1 MTYGTKWLMMHAV
14 PASLTQETIYGW
26 WPMAAGISV
35 IGALSLPRMESS
47 QAGRDSGVVL
57 GMKLSFGEAADRLGN
72 RSLLTDVGCLTS
84 PSFLHEP
91 KATETSFNSPV
102 QPI

>member
-1 MTYGTKWLMMHAV
+1 MADDARCSGKLDPRNHIRLVAYGRRHFGHRSAL
-14 PASLTQETIYGW
+14 ASH
-26 WPMAAGISV
+26 
-35 IGALSLPRMESS
+35 LPRMESS

-57 GMKLSFGEAADRLGN
+57 GMKLSVGEAADRLGN